1 MEEFWDESEPAGS
14 PSLEAGQHGH
24 QQRDSFSAVPVI
36 CAIAADRAAT
46 RAVPE
51 HLGDGIEESPL
62 ARVGHAGYR
71 ATGKLLR
78 TRGYADALDSTE
90 LRADESTFPNGVGQG
105 ASRRAK
111 EPHRCDKARC
121 LVDV

>member
-1 MEEFWDESEPAGS
+1 WDESEPAGS

-36 CAIAADRAAT
+36 CAIAADRAVT

-62 ARVGHAGYR
+62 ERVGHGAYR
-71 ATGKLLR
+71 ATGKVLR
-78 TRGYADALDSTE
+78 MGGYEPALSSTE
-90 LRADESTFPNGVGQG
+90 HRAVRSAVPNGDRERVT
-105 ASRRAK
+105 RRAK
-111 EPHRCDKARC
+111 ERPRCDKARC
-121 LVDV
+121 L